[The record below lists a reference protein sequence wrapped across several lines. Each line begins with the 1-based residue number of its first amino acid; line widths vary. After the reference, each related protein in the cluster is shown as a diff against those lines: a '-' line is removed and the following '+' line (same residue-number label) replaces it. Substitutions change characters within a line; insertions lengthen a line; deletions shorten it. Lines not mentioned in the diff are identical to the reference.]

1 MLISLLLVPLIG
13 SLLLLFIPENNSQ
26 NEGRMKVIALST
38 SLINLFISILLWV
51 QFDSNISGYQFIL

>member
-38 SLINLFISILLWV
+38 SLINILIYILLWV
-51 QFDSNISGYQFIL
+51 QFD